1 MYSLRSIETLVAIV
15 EAGSITK
22 AARRLGA
29 TQPAVSMTLREL
41 EATLG
46 VTLVDRSVRPL
57 RPTHAGYAFYQRA
70 SSVVADVAALP
81 SLVAGVAREKLAT
94 LRIGFVTPFGSALVR
109 RLQQVAHEIH
119 IRSGLTPDLVRA
131 LLARDLDLVV
141 TSDPAT
147 LGGAMDRVG
156 LVKEP
161 FVAVLPRSTDT
172 AGGIAGAARSLPFVR
187 YTARSAISATIA
199 GILRR
204 HDLDPALR
212 FEFDTSQTVLTTVAN
227 GIGWTI
233 TTPICIAQSQC
244 DVAALEVLP
253 LADELAR
260 RRLVILHRPD
270 EFVPAAL
277 RLRELLRGHLVTMVR
292 QAFGNELAWVA
303 ATVEDDDGGGG
314 TT

>member
-46 VTLVDRSVRPL
+46 VTLVDRSARPL

-70 SSVVADVAALP
+70 AGVVADVAALP
-81 SLVAGVAREKLAT
+81 SLVASAAREKLPT

-109 RLQQVAHEIH
+109 RLQQVALEIH
-119 IRSGLTPDLVRA
+119 VRSGLTPDLVRA

-147 LGGAMDRVG
+147 LPGGVDRVG
-156 LVKEP
+156 LVREP
-161 FVAVLPRSTDT
+161 FVAVLPRGVDPA
-172 AGGIAGAARSLPFVR
+172 AGIEGVAQSLPFVR

-204 HDLDPALR
+204 RELELPVR
-212 FEFDTSQTVLTTVAN
+212 FEFDTSQTVLTTVAS

-244 DVAALEVLP
+244 DTHALQLLP
-253 LADELAR
+253 LAGESAR

-270 EFVPAAL
+270 EYVPAAL
-277 RLRELLRGHLVTMVR
+277 RLRELLREHLTGMVR
-292 QAFGNELAWVA
+292 QAFAGERAWVA
-303 ATVEDDDGGGG
+303 REVVGDDEGEG
-314 TT
+314 